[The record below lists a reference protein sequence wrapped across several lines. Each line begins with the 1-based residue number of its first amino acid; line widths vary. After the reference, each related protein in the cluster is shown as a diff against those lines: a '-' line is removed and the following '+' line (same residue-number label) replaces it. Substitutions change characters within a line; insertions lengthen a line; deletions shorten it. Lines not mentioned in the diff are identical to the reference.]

1 MKMAFSYGA
10 LLFGFFLPSLSMC
23 IPRLKSGEWK
33 RICEI
38 FLMDGRIR
46 VDVCKLNIR
55 FFGFEVFYF
64 IKKGTLYSY
73 DGFVFFD

>member
-1 MKMAFSYGA
+1 
-10 LLFGFFLPSLSMC
+10 
-23 IPRLKSGEWK
+23 
-33 RICEI
+33 
-38 FLMDGRIR
+38 MDGRIR